1 MTDRTGADPHRLP
14 DYADEPEITA
24 TARAA
29 DLALLAE
36 AMRHGRTLV
45 DTLAELHEE
54 AELFTTRRYFDLAR
68 NSLGDLADW
77 LDGAAAEL
85 KASPTPS
92 EQKAYRDEQTE
103 LHERLWRR

>member
-24 TARAA
+24 AARAA

-68 NSLGDLADW
+68 DSLGGLADW
-77 LDGAAAEL
+77 FDDAVKEL
-85 KASPTPS
+85 KAAATPAEEKAFRA
-92 EQKAYRDEQTE
+92 EQAE
-103 LHERLWRR
+103 LCERLWRR